1 MRNSGLIK
9 NQNVNSKK
17 ITLSRDLRRSMTE
30 AEKIFRANIRNR
42 KFRGLKFRRQQVID
56 GFIVDFYCE
65 ALRLCIEIDGEVH
78 DTEEAKKYDKNR
90 DRALEL
96 RGLRMLRFQNNEVIN
111 DIEGV
116 LRRLQEVN

>member
-1 MRNSGLIK
+1 MNSGLIK

-65 ALRLCIEIDGEVH
+65 SLRLCIEIDGEVH